1 MASTE
6 WASAGNY
13 SLRRFL
19 AGVAMFAALVV
30 VMVAGGSAAGGEEAG
45 TPEVPDAAQLLREA
59 ESEGS
64 VRVIVGL
71 ETDFVPEARIGRA
84 RVAEQRDGIEDTT
97 DELREDLT
105 GTGFRTVR
113 EYETIPYVALK
124 LTPEAFREAR
134 ESP

>member
-1 MASTE
+1 MASTV
-6 WASAGNY
+6 GDH
-13 SLRRFL
+13 SLRKFL
-19 AGVAMFAALVV
+19 AAVAMFAAVV
-30 VMVAGGSAAGGEEAG
+30 GVMAAGGSAASGEEAG
-45 TPEVPDAAQLLREA
+45 TPEVSESPDDAQLLREA

-64 VRVIVGL
+64 VRVIVGI

-84 RVAEQRDGIEDTT
+84 RVAEQREGIEDTT

-105 GTGFRTVR
+105 GTVFRTVR
-113 EYETIPYVALK
+113 EYDTIPYVALK